1 MGAWAGRCVIAHLDD
16 FWGAFLKIPC
26 IVSPGQHCRAGE
38 AVLVALALAL
48 STRHMDS
55 SILVSTLEFLL
66 INFLMV
72 VDQTSS
78 VLWSSIPLPFRRVMY
93 HSRVICFQFPLAFFS
108 AVAKL
113 TFVLKSVGQRCA
125 IAPFEFTLWEVIAPH
140 LSASFTL
147 DPSA

>member
-38 AVLVALALAL
+38 AVLVALAVAL

-55 SILVSTLEFLL
+55 SIL
-66 INFLMV
+66 
-72 VDQTSS
+72 TSS

-125 IAPFEFTLWEVIAPH
+125 IAPFEFTY
-140 LSASFTL
+140 
-147 DPSA
+147 